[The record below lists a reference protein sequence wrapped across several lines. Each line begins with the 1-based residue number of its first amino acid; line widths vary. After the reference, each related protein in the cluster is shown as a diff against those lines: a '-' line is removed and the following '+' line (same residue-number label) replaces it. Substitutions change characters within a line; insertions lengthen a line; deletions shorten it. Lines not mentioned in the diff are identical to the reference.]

1 MNLLT
6 RIWRSSLGK
15 KYIMALTGLALFLFV
30 IGHMVGNLQVFVG
43 PEALNRYAHFLQS
56 TPEILW
62 PFRLGMIALVGA
74 HLAAAL
80 TLQAQNAESR
90 PRGYEGNPT
99 PTDAS
104 LASRT
109 MIATGGIILVFIVY
123 HILQFTVGVEQLGY
137 FHRKTAE
144 GHNDVFYMVVKG
156 FQSPL
161 ISGFYIFA
169 MALLCFHLSH
179 GVAAMFQSLGLK
191 NHAYDKLIAKFA
203 RIAAWVIFLG
213 NSSMPIAI
221 LLGYGKDLVK

>member
-30 IGHMVGNLQVFVG
+30 IGHMVGNLQLFVG
-43 PEALNRYAHFLQS
+43 AEALNRYAHFLQS

-74 HLAAAL
+74 HVAAAFA
-80 TLQAQNAESR
+80 LQLQNAGSR
-90 PRGYEGNPT
+90 PRAYEGNPT
-99 PTDAS
+99 PLDAS

-109 MIATGGIILVFIVY
+109 MVWSGAIIAAFIVY

-156 FQSPL
+156 FQNPL
-161 ISGFYIFA
+161 VSGFYVLS
-169 MALLCFHLSH
+169 MGLLCFHLSH
-179 GVAAMFQSLGLK
+179 GVAALFQSVGLK
-191 NHAYDKLIAKFA
+191 NHVYDKLIARVA
-203 RIAAWVIFLG
+203 TVAAWVIFIG
-213 NSSMPIAI
+213 NSSMPVAI